1 MKKNK
6 YDYKKMMDDFD
17 LETRRKKMFNG
28 IRSKWQSIS
37 KGYLEKIEEMKLKN
51 EKLYKERNRK
61 FKQKI
66 KKKELA
72 IKNQMEL
79 KNQRLQEKKK
89 EQEEY
94 SKKKMDDVLKNLEEY
109 NKSEEEKR
117 LKLEQET
124 FEKSNKYFYYNFF
137 INIVRGI
144 QERYNRFR
152 ENQKKN
158 LNNKLETERQKYAIS
173 KERHLQDVQIEQE
186 LQQAKAFKKYE
197 GYVSNF

>member
-124 FEKSNKYFYYNFF
+124 FEKSNKYFYYIFF

-158 LNNKLETERQKYAIS
+158 LNNKLESERQKYAIS

>member
-1 MKKNK
+1 MKKNE
-6 YDYKKMMDDFD
+6 YDYKKMMDDFE

-79 KNQRLQEKKK
+79 KNQRIQEKKK

-117 LKLEQET
+117 LKLEQEN
-124 FEKSNKYFYYNFF
+124 FEKSNKYFILLY
-137 INIVRGI
+137 
-144 QERYNRFR
+144 
-152 ENQKKN
+152 
-158 LNNKLETERQKYAIS
+158 
-173 KERHLQDVQIEQE
+173 
-186 LQQAKAFKKYE
+186 
-197 GYVSNF
+197 

>member
-1 MKKNK
+1 MKKNE
-6 YDYKKMMDDFD
+6 YDYKKMMDDFE

-79 KNQRLQEKKK
+79 KNQRIQEKKK

-94 SKKKMDDVLKNLEEY
+94 SKKKMDE
-109 NKSEEEKR
+109 NK
-117 LKLEQET
+117 KLS
-124 FEKSNKYFYYNFF
+124 KKVINILFYY

-158 LNNKLETERQKYAIS
+158 LNNKLESERQKFAIS

-197 GYVSNF
+197 GYVSKYFNIILL